1 LPPLAAEDY
10 EVAIGLLAQ
19 EGCTKIDVLG
29 GDLFRV
35 PQLVPSILEQAKR
48 YGIFTGVITNGAFAT
63 VGSNLDMFGV
73 SIDSFDTETN
83 ERMKKSKVPLKQL
96 LDLRNRAKDTGVL
109 FRLNTVISTRNVDE
123 DFTAHM
129 NLLDVDQWKICKALG
144 VSNDGGAHCQ
154 DVRVS
159 DADFQGFLDRHRR
172 NNPVVADP
180 HTGARN
186 HYIVLDEHLRFID
199 WATNEHFTESML
211 LDNTAL
217 STALERLDL
226 RARRGGVV

>member
-1 LPPLAAEDY
+1 MFAVNLHVLRGCSVASHCFSHDKPQRRSAYHLPPLAAEDY

-83 ERMKKSKVPLKQL
+83 ERMKK
-96 LDLRNRAKDTGVL
+96 
-109 FRLNTVISTRNVDE
+109 E
-123 DFTAHM
+123 
-129 NLLDVDQWKICKALG
+129 
-144 VSNDGGAHCQ
+144 
-154 DVRVS
+154 
-159 DADFQGFLDRHRR
+159 QG
-172 NNPVVADP
+172 
-180 HTGARN
+180 
-186 HYIVLDEHLRFID
+186 
-199 WATNEHFTESML
+199 
-211 LDNTAL
+211 
-217 STALERLDL
+217 ALETAPGFAQPCKRHGC
-226 RARRGGVV
+226 AFQAQHCH